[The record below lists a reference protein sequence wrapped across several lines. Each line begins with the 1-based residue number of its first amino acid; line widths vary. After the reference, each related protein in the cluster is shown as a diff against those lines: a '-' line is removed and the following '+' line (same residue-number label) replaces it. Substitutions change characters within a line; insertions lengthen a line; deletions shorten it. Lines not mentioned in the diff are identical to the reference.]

1 MLGSKRTISA
11 TGRGPRGRARVH
23 AEPGWC
29 PVVERQAI
37 CARILETGA
46 CAPRTFSDYVQDY
59 GKWASI
65 NTRGWVQTERYS
77 AERPAAALGDQ
88 PLESITSAFVEGAF
102 ERLLAGRSGATRNRY
117 CDWLSGMFKR
127 AVRLGLVA
135 MNPVTGIPKLREAGG
150 RTVFLKPDEETAGRQ
165 ALPARLRSAFTV
177 AVNTGL
183 RFCCLVMAGGRPS
196 DRGRVRGGG
205 GRWRWSNGT
214 RTSPLVT

>member
-37 CARILETGA
+37 CARILETGT

-127 AVRLGLVA
+127 TVRLGLVA
-135 MNPVTGIPKLREAGG
+135 MNPVTGIPKLREASG

-177 AVNTGL
+177 A
-183 RFCCLVMAGGRPS
+183 
-196 DRGRVRGGG
+196 
-205 GRWRWSNGT
+205 
-214 RTSPLVT
+214 

>member
-1 MLGSKRTISA
+1 VS
-11 TGRGPRGRARVH
+11 PRRNHRA
-23 AEPGWC
+23 AKC
-29 PVVERQAI
+29 PSRHERQAI

-102 ERLLAGRSGATRNRY
+102 ERLLAGRSGATRVLRFAFR
-117 CDWLSGMFKR
+117 DVQARRQARPGRDESR
-127 AVRLGLVA
+127 HRDPQA
-135 MNPVTGIPKLREAGG
+135 REAGG

-165 ALPARLRSAFTV
+165 ALPARLGSAFTRRREHRPPLLLLGGGSPFGPWPSSGV
-177 AVNTGL
+177 AD
-183 RFCCLVMAGGRPS
+183 AGDGPTVRGPRPWS
-196 DRGRVRGGG
+196 PDRGRQRLTEVSRF
-205 GRWRWSNGT
+205 
-214 RTSPLVT
+214 

>member
-102 ERLLAGRSGATRNRY
+102 ERLLAG
-117 CDWLSGMFKR
+117 D
-127 AVRLGLVA
+127 
-135 MNPVTGIPKLREAGG
+135 
-150 RTVFLKPDEETAGRQ
+150 
-165 ALPARLRSAFTV
+165 
-177 AVNTGL
+177 
-183 RFCCLVMAGGRPS
+183 
-196 DRGRVRGGG
+196 
-205 GRWRWSNGT
+205 
-214 RTSPLVT
+214 